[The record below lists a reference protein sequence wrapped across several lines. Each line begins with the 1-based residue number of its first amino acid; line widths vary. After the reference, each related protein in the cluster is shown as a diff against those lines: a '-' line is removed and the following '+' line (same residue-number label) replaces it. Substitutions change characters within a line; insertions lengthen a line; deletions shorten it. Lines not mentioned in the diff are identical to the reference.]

1 MIHTMDIYYPL
12 DSYIVDDI
20 IQRIGF
26 NKNELD
32 NLDKCIQVK
41 NTKGNT
47 KTIPVSKSAYK
58 YTRQEFP
65 GIKAI
70 MLYRVLDMEYGCF
83 SYRLKLNIEP
93 QEILEQRRTV
103 NLFNCSPED
112 NERLSD
118 IFYDMM
124 SCTFGDIDSD
134 LLDFS
139 QWYASRVD
147 YAINLDLLNHRNV
160 ETFVRIT
167 KYTTQG
173 ARYDV
178 KTNSLEDDTQ
188 STAQANKSTKLH
200 LYDKERELD
209 NIDAKV
215 ELTAKAAGIV
225 RLEVQCKSSKIKSM
239 CRSQIKERPHDRH
252 ALEYMNPKLAVYNIW
267 NYYYTLVGFGDFHHL
282 QRATRK
288 IEKYK
293 KYTPKMKSKLI
304 NFIRLA
310 SQVENRQELKIAA
323 RNGQRLKHYGNQY
336 VRFSESTCY
345 QYKNKL
351 LADLNVHAVP
361 IRHSLYKKIQTRFFI
376 NPLKPINFKTEDI
389 DLNNLPIVP
398 AEQYSSIKYTTP
410 RNS

>member
-1 MIHTMDIYYPL
+1 MIHTMDIYYPV
-12 DSYIVDDI
+12 DSSLLDDI
-20 IQRIGF
+20 IQCVGF
-26 NKNELD
+26 NDDDLACLD
-32 NLDKCIQVK
+32 EFIQVK
-41 NTKGNT
+41 NAKGTTKP
-47 KTIPVSKSAYK
+47 IPVSKSAYK
-58 YTRQEFP
+58 YIRRSFP

-70 MLYRVLDMEYGCF
+70 MLYRILDIKTSCF
-83 SYRLKLNIEP
+83 SYRVKLNIEP

-103 NLFNCSPED
+103 NLFSCNLED
-112 NERLSD
+112 KERLSD

-124 SCTFGDIDSD
+124 SCIFGDIDND

-147 YAINLDLLNHRNV
+147 YAINLNLLNHRNV
-160 ETFVRIT
+160 ETFIRLT

-209 NIDAKV
+209 GIDAKI
-215 ELTAKAAGIV
+215 ELTAAAAGIV

-267 NYYYTLVGFGDFHHL
+267 NYYSTLVGFGDFYHL
-282 QRATRK
+282 QKATRK
-288 IEKYK
+288 IENYDYK
-293 KYTPKMKSKLI
+293 PKMKINLI
-304 NFIRLA
+304 NYIRLA
-310 SQVENRQELKIAA
+310 SQVKTRQELKIAA
-323 RNGQRLKHYGNQY
+323 LNGRRLKHYGNQY
-336 VRFSESTCY
+336 LHFSNSTCY

-351 LADLNVHAVP
+351 LHDLNIHVMP
-361 IRHSLYKKIQTRFFI
+361 IRNSLYKKILTRYFI

-389 DLNNLPIVP
+389 NLDDLPIVP
-398 AEQYSSIKYTTP
+398 SERYNSIKYLK
-410 RNS
+410 